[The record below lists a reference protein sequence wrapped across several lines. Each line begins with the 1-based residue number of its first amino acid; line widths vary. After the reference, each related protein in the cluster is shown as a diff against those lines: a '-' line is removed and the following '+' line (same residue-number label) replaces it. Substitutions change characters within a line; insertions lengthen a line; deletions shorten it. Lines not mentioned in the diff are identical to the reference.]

1 MGIRYYA
8 YAFDADRTEEA
19 LEDPMSVIGD
29 DPLADAW
36 GMEPGFS
43 VGFMGERPRLPE
55 RDLLYLD
62 KAWSQLQWAVTT
74 LEAGRRRSG
83 GNSGPGGAGGGTAH
97 RMFEGDVTMTDR
109 GWVPWSRT
117 ITPEE
122 ARGVGKDL
130 LLIGDADIEDVMR
143 SRPRGAQSRREIDYV
158 LHFMG
163 EARAFVAGVVEEGR
177 GFAYMIG

>member
-19 LEDPMSVIGD
+19 LKDPMSVISD

-43 VGFMGERPRLPE
+43 VGVIGERPRAPE

-62 KAWSQLQWAVTT
+62 KAWHQLQWAVAT
-74 LEAGRRRSG
+74 LETGRHDPAGIHGSD
-83 GNSGPGGAGGGTAH
+83 GACRGTAL

-109 GWVPWSRT
+109 GWIPWSRT

-122 ARGVGKDL
+122 ARDVCSALG
-130 LLIGDADIEDVMR
+130 LIGDADIERVTR
-143 SRPRGAQSRREIDYV
+143 QRRRGGEPLGEIDYV
-158 LHFMG
+158 LQYMG
-163 EARAFVAGVVEEGR
+163 EARAFVEGVVEEGR

>member
-19 LEDPMSVIGD
+19 LEDPMNVIGD

-43 VGFMGERPRLPE
+43 VGVMGARARLPE

-62 KAWSQLQWAVTT
+62 KAWRHLHWAVAT
-74 LEAGRRRSG
+74 LEAEPRNAAGASRSAG
-83 GNSGPGGAGGGTAH
+83 VDSGAAH

-109 GWVPWSRT
+109 GWIPWSRT

-122 ARGVGKDL
+122 AQAVGQDL
-130 LLIGDADIEDVMR
+130 AMICDADIESVL
-143 SRPRGAQSRREIDYV
+143 RPRLRGAQSRGDSDHLV
-158 LHFMG
+158 HFMG
-163 EARAFVAGVVEEGR
+163 KARAFVAGVVEEGR
-177 GFAYMIG
+177 GIAYTIR